1 MAGRTKPCNKA
12 PKEVLLSPEWS
23 EEIEEWRVYL
33 LLGRSMAANT
43 VASYGSDMEEFGLF
57 CTERGVGPLD
67 VSKEVVE
74 SYLDHVNRDK
84 QLSRNSQARLLCAL
98 RSFYRHLVL
107 EKRLPSSP
115 TDGIRGPKNE
125 RHLPEVLS
133 VEEVDRAIAAID
145 VSTPAGHRD
154 RAIFEMLYSCG
165 LRASELTA
173 LNLGDLFVNEQVV
186 RVIGKGN
193 KQRIVPLSPEAI
205 RQLRLYLQTRA
216 EWGVEVAQEAL
227 FVNQRGGRLSR
238 MSVFNVVSGAVRD
251 AGIGKD
257 VSPHTLRHSFATHLL
272 EGGAGIR
279 QVQQLLGHENIATT
293 EIYTHIDR
301 RHLHRTIGDC
311 LPMPKK

>member
-1 MAGRTKPCNKA
+1 M
-12 PKEVLLSPEWS
+12 
-23 EEIEEWRVYL
+23 
-33 LLGRSMAANT
+33 
-43 VASYGSDMEEFGLF
+43 
-57 CTERGVGPLD
+57 
-67 VSKEVVE
+67 
-74 SYLDHVNRDK
+74 RD
-84 QLSRNSQARLLCAL
+84 
-98 RSFYRHLVL
+98 
-107 EKRLPSSP
+107 
-115 TDGIRGPKNE
+115 G
-125 RHLPEVLS
+125 
-133 VEEVDRAIAAID
+133 
-145 VSTPAGHRD
+145 

-186 RVIGKGN
+186 RVVGKGN

>member
-1 MAGRTKPCNKA
+1 MTSRAKLPSEP
-12 PKEVLLSPEWS
+12 PKEALLSPEWCD
-23 EEIEEWRVYL
+23 EMEEWRVYL

-43 VASYGSDMEEFGLF
+43 VASYGSDMEEFALF
-57 CTERGVGPLD
+57 CSERGVGPLE
-67 VSKEVVE
+67 VAKEVVE
-74 SYLDHVNRDK
+74 SYLDYVNRERS
-84 QLSRNSQARLLCAL
+84 LSRNSQARLLCAL
-98 RSFYRHLVL
+98 RSFYRHLVA
-107 EKRLPSSP
+107 EKRLPVAP

-145 VSTPAGHRD
+145 VSHPSGHRD

-173 LNLGDLFVNEQVV
+173 LNLGDVFVAEQVV
-186 RVIGKGN
+186 RVVGKGN

-205 RQLRLYLQTRA
+205 RQLRLYLQSRA
-216 EWGVEVAQEAL
+216 EWGVAVGQEAL

-238 MSVFNVVSGAVRD
+238 MSVFNIVSGAVRD
-251 AGIGKD
+251 AGIGKE

-301 RHLHRTIGDC
+301 RHLHQTIADH
-311 LPMPKK
+311 LKIEN